1 MVGKL
6 DLYRIFNVVSQNSS
20 ISKASRELFMTQ
32 SAVSQAISR
41 LEKELE
47 IQFFIEHLR
56 ELL

>member
-6 DLYRIFNVVSQNSS
+6 DLYRIFNVVSRNSS
-20 ISKASRELFMTQ
+20 FSKAARKLYMTQ

-56 ELL
+56 ALL